1 MKIFLLPAVECA
13 LDIVA
18 SHSCTFC
25 NSIRLFSTKKTTK
38 IQNTDYMTVRT
49 IIIDDERLARN
60 ELKKLLQEF
69 REIEVIDEA
78 ANVQEGIEKIEKH
91 NPDLIFLDIQ
101 MPGKTGFD
109 LLEELDRA
117 PKVIFT
123 TAYDEFALKAFEVNA
138 LDYLL
143 KPVEPKRLADA
154 IQKLQQD
161 ENRESPTANG
171 NGNGNGNGTLTR
183 TGLLNDDDQVFV
195 KDGERCWFVK
205 LNEIRLFESVGNY
218 AKVFFGSNKPLIL
231 KSLNSLEERLD
242 DKVFFRAN
250 RKHIINMRW
259 IEKIEPYFN
268 GGLLLEL
275 KGGEKIE
282 VSRRQTVKFK
292 EMMSL

>member
-1 MKIFLLPAVECA
+1 MHKA
-13 LDIVA
+13 
-18 SHSCTFC
+18 
-25 NSIRLFSTKKTTK
+25 
-38 IQNTDYMTVRT
+38 

-60 ELKKLLQEF
+60 ELKKLLSDFPEV
-69 REIEVIDEA
+69 EVIGEA
-78 ANVQEGIEKIEKH
+78 ANAAEGIEKIESLM
-91 NPDLIFLDIQ
+91 PDLVFLDIQ

-109 LLEELDRA
+109 MLAELEKA
-117 PKVIFT
+117 PHVIFT

-154 IQKLQQD
+154 IHKLQHGESKELRAVGEFTNNCILG
-161 ENRESPTANG
+161 EN
-171 NGNGNGNGTLTR
+171 
-183 TGLLNDDDQVFV
+183 DQVFV

-218 AKVFFGSNKPLIL
+218 AKVFFGPNKPLIL
-231 KSLNSLEERLD
+231 KSLNALEERLD
-242 DKVFFRAN
+242 EKFFFRAN
-250 RKHIINMRW
+250 RKHIVNLRL